1 MAQGMRAFPAACCG
15 CLLLPASPHLY
26 QWFTLMRILS
36 LFLFLVPYSLSV
48 LADDAP
54 PAITTKAALLR
65 CGTTVDVV
73 GQRMLAGQDLL
84 IQAGIITQIGDNLA
98 PPADASVI
106 DLSDA
111 YCLPGLIDAH
121 VHLLFDST
129 TGTLGDNMLSRS
141 SADNALLGLQNLWT
155 LLHTGIT
162 TIRIP
167 GDIDYGFAVVSLRN
181 AINRGEFVAPRMKV
195 APHALSQLG
204 GHVDLN
210 AIRPDGPKVVGTIVE
225 AGVDNVRDAVRRQVK
240 YGADWIKITASGGVM
255 SQHDDPRVQ
264 GWTDE
269 EIFAFADEAHRLGV
283 KITAHVHGN
292 QAGLTVARAGFDS
305 IEHGTMIEDETIA
318 VMKENDVALVPT
330 LYVLE
335 WILEQGR
342 SGGITEDN
350 LKKAVDVSRNHR
362 QAFMKAYEAG
372 IKIVM
377 GSDPIFP
384 HEESV
389 REFTSMVRAGL
400 PEWESIRAGTINAA
414 ELLGLA
420 SEIGSL
426 EVGKAAD
433 VIAVLGNPVED
444 ITVLEH
450 VRFVMR
456 GGTLVHNDI
465 QGD

>member
-1 MAQGMRAFPAACCG
+1 MRVLS
-15 CLLLPASPHLY
+15 LLLL
-26 QWFTLMRILS
+26 
-36 LFLFLVPYSLSV
+36 LVPCSGFARGDES
-48 LADDAP
+48 
-54 PAITTKAALLR
+54 ALHTNDEVTLLH
-65 CGTTVDVV
+65 CGALVNVIH
-73 GQRMLAGQDLL
+73 QRMEADQDLL
-84 IQAGIITQIGDNLA
+84 VQGGKIGQIADGIT
-98 PPADASVI
+98 PPADARII
-106 DLSDA
+106 DLTDA
-111 YCLPGLIDAH
+111 YCLPGLTDAH
-121 VHLLFDST
+121 IHLLFDSN

-155 LLHTGIT
+155 LLNTGIT

-167 GDIDYGFAVVSLRN
+167 GDIDYGYAVVSLKK
-181 AINRGEFVAPRMKV
+181 AVNRGEFLAPRMQV

-240 YGADWIKITASGGVM
+240 YGADWIKVTASGGVM
-255 SQHDDPRVQ
+255 SRHDEPRIQ

-305 IEHGTMIEDETIA
+305 IEHGTMIEDDTIA
-318 VMKENDVALVPT
+318 VMKQNNVALVPT

-335 WILEQGR
+335 WILAQGR
-342 SGGITEDN
+342 SGGVTEDN
-350 LKKAVDVSRNHR
+350 LRKAVEVSRSHR
-362 QAFMKAYEAG
+362 EAFMKAYEAG

-389 REFTSMVRAGL
+389 REFASMVRAGL

-414 ELLGLA
+414 ELLGLEH
-420 SEIGSL
+420 EIGSL
-426 EVGKAAD
+426 EVGKLAD
-433 VIAVLGNPVED
+433 VVAVSKNPVED
-444 ITVLEH
+444 ITALEH

-456 GGTLVHNDI
+456 GGRLVRNEVPL
-465 QGD
+465 